1 MAEGYSSYFTPESLS
16 SNQSWAQSFSK
27 PSVSSSPFSGSS
39 FSFDPVTAYNSDF
52 TIPGISYD
60 SAYSYGDS
68 GGSSS
73 PSTGGSNWMDWVKA
87 AGLGMSAA
95 GDAIRAY
102 RGEPVSPNSPF
113 QQHLAQAREEQE
125 WSRMK
130 DSLKEIFKSK
140 TTDATEDVLDPAAD
154 AETKSYFSV
163 PTLQFFK
170 PSIGGMRMAGS
181 VFSV

>member
-1 MAEGYSSYFTPESLS
+1 MAEGFSSYFTPESLS
-16 SNQSWAQSFSK
+16 SNQSWAQSFSE

-39 FSFDPVTAYNSDF
+39 FSFDPATDYNSDF
-52 TIPGISYD
+52 IIPGVSYE

-113 QQHLAQAREEQE
+113 QQYLAQEQE
-125 WSRMK
+125 KQERSRME
-130 DSLKEIFKSK
+130 DLLKEILKPK
-140 TTDATEDVLDPAAD
+140 TTDAPEDVLDPTAD
-154 AETKSYFSV
+154 AEAKSYFSA
-163 PTLQFFK
+163 PTLQSLK

-181 VFSV
+181 VFPV